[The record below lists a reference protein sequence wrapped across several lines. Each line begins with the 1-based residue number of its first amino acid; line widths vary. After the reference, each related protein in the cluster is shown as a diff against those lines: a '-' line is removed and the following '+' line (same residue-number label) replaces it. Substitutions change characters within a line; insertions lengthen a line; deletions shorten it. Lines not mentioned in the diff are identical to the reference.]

1 MNTMNTLH
9 KQLVSALVLLL
20 IFTIVSCNR
29 AEQIDVSTDLNQ
41 EQAEPIYDE
50 KLASELGADNYGMK
64 QYVIAFLKAGPNR
77 DMDEDEAIKI
87 QRAHLDN
94 IRRMAESGDLVL
106 AGPFMDDGE
115 IRGIYL
121 FNVSTIEEAR
131 SLTET
136 DPAIEAGRL
145 QMELHP
151 WYGSAALLKVNE
163 IHASISKESP

>member
-1 MNTMNTLH
+1 
-9 KQLVSALVLLL
+9 VLLL

-41 EQAEPIYDE
+41 EQAEPIFDE

>member
-41 EQAEPIYDE
+41 EQAEPIFDE

>member
-1 MNTMNTLH
+1 MNTLH

-41 EQAEPIYDE
+41 EQAEPIFDE